1 MNMKKTTKGLMGAAV
16 AVIVSTALL
25 VTAQAGQPLPEEEM
39 ARQKAELFKMAD
51 KGYAIW
57 HGSMPS
63 TTTNGLACA
72 NCHPDA
78 AASNPQTFPKY
89 MPMFGRVTSWRE
101 MSNWCIE
108 NPQKG
113 EPLDIAGEDMMAIE
127 AYAMLLHRG
136 RPIEPGLAT
145 RQTTPVA
152 VQYGTGFPTKPSGIG
167 YDTK

>member
-1 MNMKKTTKGLMGAAV
+1 MKMTTKGMMGAAV
-16 AVIVSTALL
+16 AGVVSMTLL
-25 VTAQAGQPLPEEEM
+25 GTAQARQPYSEEFLALQEQELLEM
-39 ARQKAELFKMAD
+39 VD

-63 TTTNGLACA
+63 TTTIGLACA

-89 MPMFGRVTSWRE
+89 MPMFGRVAGWRE

-108 NPQKG
+108 NPQRG
-113 EPLDIAGEDMMAIE
+113 EPLDIAGEEMMAIE
-127 AYAMLLHRG
+127 AYAMYLHRG
-136 RPIEPGLAT
+136 KPIEPGLVT

-152 VQYGTGFPTKPSGIG
+152 VQHGTGYPRTPSGIG

>member
-1 MNMKKTTKGLMGAAV
+1 MKKTTKSVMAAAAAAAV
-16 AVIVSTALL
+16 SLTL
-25 VTAQAGQPLPEEEM
+25 VATAQAGSKFSEEEL
-39 ARQKAELFKMAD
+39 ARQEQELLKLVD

-63 TTTNGLACA
+63 TTTIGLACA

-89 MPMFGRVTSWRE
+89 MPMFGRVASWRE

-108 NPQKG
+108 TPQLGK
-113 EPLDIAGEDMMAIE
+113 PLDITGEEMMAIE
-127 AYAMLLHRG
+127 AYAMYLHRG
-136 RPIEPGLAT
+136 KPIEPGLAT

-152 VQYGTGFPTKPSGIG
+152 VSGGTGYPRTPSGIG
-167 YDTK
+167 YDR

>member
-1 MNMKKTTKGLMGAAV
+1 MMNKTTNGLMIAAV
-16 AVIVSTALL
+16 AGILSITLL
-25 VTAQAGQPLPEEEM
+25 TTAQARPPYSEDEI
-39 ARQKAELFKMAD
+39 ARQENELLKMVD

-63 TTTNGLACA
+63 TTTIGLACA

-89 MPMFGRVTSWRE
+89 MPMFGRVASWRE

-108 NPQKG
+108 TPQLG
-113 EPLDIAGEDMMAIE
+113 QPLDISGEEMMAIE
-127 AYAMLLHRG
+127 AYAFYLHRG
-136 RPIEPGLAT
+136 KPIEPGLAT

-152 VQYGTGFPTKPSGIG
+152 VTGGTGYPRQPSGIG
-167 YDTK
+167 YDK